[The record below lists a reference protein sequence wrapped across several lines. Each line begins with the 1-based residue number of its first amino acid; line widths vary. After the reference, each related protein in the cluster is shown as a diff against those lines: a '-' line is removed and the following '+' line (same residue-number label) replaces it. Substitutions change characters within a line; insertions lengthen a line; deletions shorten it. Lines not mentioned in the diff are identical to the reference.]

1 MIRAE
6 EILGQIRPPV
16 WRGQTRIVGEA
27 KAETARGIAEAV
39 EKRRAAAEIKRKAR
53 LRERP
58 MWVEIGAALQAA
70 RKRRREQRKVT
81 AHRIDTTPTSLDNY
95 EAGARAIPER
105 CWPKVLDAYGID
117 IAAMVAEWRAA
128 Q

>member
-6 EILGQIRPPV
+6 EILGEVRPPV
-16 WRGQTRIVGEA
+16 WRGKTRVVGEA

-39 EKRRAAAEIKRKAR
+39 EKRKAVAEIKRKAR

-81 AHRIDTTPTSLDNY
+81 ARSIDTTPTSLDDY

-105 CWPKVLDAYGID
+105 CWPKVLAVYGID
-117 IAAMVAEWRAA
+117 IAARVAEWRARA
-128 Q
+128 